1 MQFLFHALVAFIIIV
16 VVVVIIIIL
25 ISFFS
30 FVWERR
36 KKKMIDVR
44 FFLSFGYTIILSEIY
59 SPYLF
64 FLS

>member
-1 MQFLFHALVAFIIIV
+1 MV
-16 VVVVIIIIL
+16 VVVVVVVVVVIIIL